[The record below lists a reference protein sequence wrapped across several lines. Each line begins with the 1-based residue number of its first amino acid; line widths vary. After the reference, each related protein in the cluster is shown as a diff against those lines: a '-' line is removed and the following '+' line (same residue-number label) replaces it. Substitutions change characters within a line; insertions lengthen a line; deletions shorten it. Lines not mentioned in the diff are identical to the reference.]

1 MIFDILSKLWPNA
14 ALDPV
19 LGRAEDEEADAE
31 EKGLTNDVLERGL
44 QRPGYLGGVQPHQ
57 LSLKY
62 IVLDINICFYDG
74 PSKHIYQYGSPRSV
88 DCGHDHGYPGA
99 QEYHAA
105 EDKRVLRIS
114 ADTV

>member
-1 MIFDILSKLWPNA
+1 MSWNAVSRGPAILAGS
-14 ALDPV
+14 
-19 LGRAEDEEADAE
+19 
-31 EKGLTNDVLERGL
+31 
-44 QRPGYLGGVQPHQ
+44 
-57 LSLKY
+57 SLISLASNILY
-62 IVLDINICFYDG
+62 VDINICFHE

-114 ADTV
+114 ADAM